1 MGPQIKQEYV
11 LLWQKKKKKKVTTL
25 QDLLTFVYKLT
36 LVTRGR

>member
-11 LLWQKKKKKKVTTL
+11 LLWQKKKKKVTTL